1 MYNFNVQI
9 TIMHKLFVITCRE
22 ALINLPMNL
31 MHVFTFLE
39 VFSRTKLL
47 KTSIQNGL
55 TVFKINQLILNTF
68 VVFLFIQSSR
78 LYHWPTNPVFQIRMT
93 MKTADWNQNIIEMR
107 VIPNYKAHFWTK
119 QSRKSVFQ
127 DGTFRINVELVL
139 FISCVNLKIDW

>member
-9 TIMHKLFVITCRE
+9 TIMHKLFVIKCRE

-31 MHVFTFLE
+31 MQCLHILESFFQEQNYWKLAYRMALQFL
-39 VFSRTKLL
+39 K
-47 KTSIQNGL
+47 SIN
-55 TVFKINQLILNTF
+55 FKY
-68 VVFLFIQSSR
+68 VSCCFLFIQSSR
-78 LYHWPTNPVFQIRMT
+78 LYHWPTNPIFQIRMT

>member
-9 TIMHKLFVITCRE
+9 TIVHKLFVIKCRE

-68 VVFLFIQSSR
+68 VVVSCLYKVQGYTTDPLTLFFK
-78 LYHWPTNPVFQIRMT
+78 Y
-93 MKTADWNQNIIEMR
+93 A
-107 VIPNYKAHFWTK
+107 
-119 QSRKSVFQ
+119 
-127 DGTFRINVELVL
+127 
-139 FISCVNLKIDW
+139 

>member
-1 MYNFNVQI
+1 MQI
-9 TIMHKLFVITCRE
+9 TIMHKLFVIKCRE

-55 TVFKINQLILNTF
+55 IVFKINQLILNTF
-68 VVFLFIQSSR
+68 VVVSCLYKVQGYTTDPLTLFFK
-78 LYHWPTNPVFQIRMT
+78 LRMT

-139 FISCVNLKIDW
+139 FILV

>member
-9 TIMHKLFVITCRE
+9 TIMHKLFVIECRE

-39 VFSRTKLL
+39 VFQEQNYWKLAYRMALQFL
-47 KTSIQNGL
+47 KSIN
-55 TVFKINQLILNTF
+55 FKY
-68 VVFLFIQSSR
+68 VCCCFLFIQSSR
-78 LYHWPTNPVFQIRMT
+78 LYHWPTNPIFQIRMT

>member
-1 MYNFNVQI
+1 MQRSSHKSANELDACLHILESFFQEQNYWKLAYRMALQFLKSINFKYV
-9 TIMHKLFVITCRE
+9 CCC
-22 ALINLPMNL
+22 
-31 MHVFTFLE
+31 
-39 VFSRTKLL
+39 
-47 KTSIQNGL
+47 
-55 TVFKINQLILNTF
+55 
-68 VVFLFIQSSR
+68 FLFIQSSR
-78 LYHWPTNPVFQIRMT
+78 LYHWPTNPIFQIRMT